1 MFKPLVTLMLL
12 NYLTGYIYLLYGLIV
27 KIKPTKLDLWYQ
39 VLIGIVNVTEFT
51 GTGNDPLGMS
61 CF

>member
-1 MFKPLVTLMLL
+1 MLL

-39 VLIGIVNVTEFT
+39 VLIGIINVTEFT